1 MVDRSERD
9 KLAELTADDP
19 LFDMV
24 LDLRIAEMHRLL
36 DQMAPQSPAVAL
48 QALRENFP
56 EAPFDQRVRALK
68 QSRH

>member
-9 KLAELTADDP
+9 KLAELTADDL